1 MRRPV
6 NHRGSVPR
14 GASVGRRAPVTA
26 AALLL
31 FLASGIPPAA
41 APPAGSPPPATDNIT
56 AAAATVA
63 DNTWVDRYHSRVE
76 RDLFES
82 VVWFDRFFGDER
94 LEVTERP
101 ESFLRWM
108 NDFRWDEEERF
119 TFRSTIRAS
128 LRLPRLKKRWRLVV
142 SGGTRGQERVHGTFL
157 RHPAD
162 PALHSRRGGRGADE
176 DPPRRVRPHAI
187 PARTPP

>member
-1 MRRPV
+1 MGRPV

-31 FLASGIPPAA
+31 FLASGISLAA
-41 APPAGSPPPATDNIT
+41 DLPAGSPPPATDNLT
-56 AAAATVA
+56 APAATVA
-63 DNTWVDRYHSRVE
+63 DNPWVDRYHSRVE

-101 ESFLRWM
+101 EAFPRWVD
-108 NDFRWDEEERF
+108 DFRWAGEGG
-119 TFRSTIRAS
+119 
-128 LRLPRLKKRWRLVV
+128 LP
-142 SGGTRGQERVHGTFL
+142 F
-157 RHPAD
+157 
-162 PALHSRRGGRGADE
+162 
-176 DPPRRVRPHAI
+176 
-187 PARTPP
+187 